1 MARSRIVYG
10 ESNTNVTGR
19 ATSGLSW
26 RTCLLALALPL
37 AAACSSGSAGTEA
50 PATSGEPLML
60 TSGATAGPETGG
72 EVVASLQLTV
82 PSPASYVVRG
92 TVPVPKGTFPRA
104 DGRIPLSIRDID
116 GFVVPTQME
125 IVSRYPNDADG
136 ADVVEVLARV
146 RRPVGVPAG
155 TKVRYDVVDHP
166 HTDTKLSAKAEVLN
180 LLAQRDQVM
189 LVAKDVFG
197 NEYRFYPLDGVR
209 SAPVANSVKTLRRG
223 PAAVETRTYGVMKPV
238 GATLG
243 APTGALPHFF
253 GVHAYTTVWSG
264 EDFLSLDLRV
274 NNGASGSNKT
284 AGFTDDDPLGL
295 VYFRSLELQV
305 PAGWSIL
312 ADVSDPYQ
320 GTPQTVG
327 NVTKL
332 ELIKPMADGTMHV
345 MPAQAMFHRR
355 LALARPTGVASALAA
370 LEKEPV
376 GFCVK
381 GSSPTGLALWSW
393 WNPQTARYFP
403 QRMPLPDL
411 SHLGQASIQG
421 NVAAYY
427 NTIRGHLQNGT
438 ATGGYPWSFPNFGWA
453 HIYGVQ
459 YGGMTSGSEIWFY
472 DGFKTASASSREGY
486 RSYEFSHRM
495 YCERQPQLLMN
506 SDGEQTRV
514 EQWVVQT
521 PTLTYTP
528 MNYFQRLTS
537 NSNDPFGM
545 NVSPAYQRN
554 YVVANNLKPAYETDI
569 VTSSPIDFQHYIRFL
584 RSPMVLTW
592 LGNDSIA
599 KDDLRMA
606 AECFRMSFSEHYNNS
621 GGYSIPS
628 TLRAKMTQVNGRPH
642 RGFSFGRGESW
653 GLVSAICAYSISDST
668 FRARYRP
675 WFGIAADVVANGQ
688 SSCNGFIQAW
698 ANVKM
703 LSGQWQGR
711 QSIEQAITENMLWGL
726 KESVFR
732 DVDPARVA
740 SVESVLV
747 ASTSAMIGPMA
758 WNGTGPWSHLAVAP
772 LDTTQP
778 PFCGSIPAGG
788 GGNGND
794 NYQTPSSYAYGYMLT
809 GDATFLTR
817 ASQSQAGGS
826 ANLLTA
832 LKGQGYNNLENKAAL
847 MSVLQ

>member
-1 MARSRIVYG
+1 MS
-10 ESNTNVTGR
+10 
-19 ATSGLSW
+19 
-26 RTCLLALALPL
+26 
-37 AAACSSGSAGTEA
+37 
-50 PATSGEPLML
+50 
-60 TSGATAGPETGG
+60 TSGATAGGQTGG
-72 EVVASLQLTV
+72 AIVAALQLTV
-82 PSPASYVVRG
+82 PSPSSYVVRG

-104 DGRIPLSIRDID
+104 DGKIPLSIRDID
-116 GFVVPTQME
+116 GFVAPTQME

-146 RRPVGVPAG
+146 RRPVGVAAG
-155 TKVRYDVVDHP
+155 TKVRYDVVQHL
-166 HTDTKLSAKAEVLN
+166 HANGKLTAKKAVLD
-180 LLAQRDQVM
+180 LLALRDQVAV
-189 LVAKDVFG
+189 VAKDVFG
-197 NEYRFYPLDGVR
+197 NEYRFYPFDGVR
-209 SAPVANSVKTLRRG
+209 TAPVANSVKALRVG

-243 APTGALPHFF
+243 APSGALPHFF
-253 GVHAYTTVWSG
+253 GVHAYTTVWSN
-264 EDFLSLDLRV
+264 EDFVSLDLRV
-274 NNGASGSNKT
+274 NNGASGANKT
-284 AGFTDDDPLGL
+284 PGFTNDDPLGL
-295 VYFRSLELQV
+295 VYFRSLELHV

-312 ADVSDPYQ
+312 SDISDPYQ
-320 GTPQTVG
+320 GTPATSG

-332 ELIKPMADGTMHV
+332 ELVKPMADGTLHV

-355 LALARPTGVASALAA
+355 LALALPTGVSNAVAS
-370 LEKEPV
+370 LEKESV

-381 GSSPTGLALWSW
+381 GSSPAGAVLWSW
-393 WNPQTARYFP
+393 WNPQTSRYFP
-403 QRMPLPDL
+403 QRLPLPDL
-411 SHLGQASIQG
+411 SHLGQSSIQG
-421 NVAAYY
+421 NVAGFY

-438 ATGGYPWSFPNFGWA
+438 ASGGYPWSFPNFGWA

-459 YGGMTSGSEIWFY
+459 YGGMTSGSEIWFF

-495 YCERQPQLLMN
+495 YSERQPQLLMN

-521 PTLTYTP
+521 STLSYTP
-528 MNYFQRLTS
+528 MNYFQRLTN

-545 NVSPAYQRN
+545 NVSPAFQRN
-554 YVVANNLKPAYETDI
+554 HVAANNLKPAYETDI

-606 AECFRMSFSEHYNNS
+606 AECFRMSFSEHFNNS
-621 GGYSIPS
+621 SGYSIPS
-628 TLRAKMTQVNGRPH
+628 TLRAKMSQVSNLPN

-653 GLVSAICAYSISDST
+653 GMVSAICAYSISDSA

-675 WFGIAADVVANGQ
+675 WFGTIADVIANGQ
-688 SSCNGFIQAW
+688 SSCNGFIQSW
-698 ANVKM
+698 ANTKL
-703 LSGQWQGR
+703 LSGQWKGR

-732 DVDPARVA
+732 GVDAARVA
-740 SVESVLV
+740 SVENVLV
-747 ASTSAMIGPMA
+747 KSTAAMIGPMA

-772 LDTTQP
+772 LDSAQQ
-778 PFCGSIPAGG
+778 PFCGSIPSGG

-809 GDATFLTR
+809 GNATFLTR
-817 ASQSQAGGS
+817 AAQAQAGGS

-832 LKGQGYNNLENKAAL
+832 LQGQGYNNLENKAAL

>member
-1 MARSRIVYG
+1 MAHERTCIG
-10 ESNTNVTGR
+10 DDSNTSEGP
-19 ATSGLSW
+19 TSGLSW
-26 RTCLLALALPL
+26 KQTLLVLALPL
-37 AAACSSGSAGTEA
+37 AAACSSGAGGSDDV
-50 PATSGEPLML
+50 PVDPGPYVLSSDATSN
-60 TSGATAGPETGG
+60 SATGG
-72 EVVASLQLTV
+72 EVLATLQMTV
-82 PSPASYVVRG
+82 PTPSSYVVRG
-92 TVPVPKGTFPRA
+92 TIPVPKGTFPRA

-116 GFVVPTQME
+116 GLVVPTQME

-146 RRPVGVPAG
+146 RRPVGVAAG
-155 TKVRYDVVDHP
+155 TKVSYQVVDNP
-166 HTDTKLSAKAEVLN
+166 HLDVKLPIKKDVLD
-180 LLAQRDQVM
+180 LLGMRDSV
-189 LVAKDVFG
+189 VVSAKDVFG

-209 SAPVANSVKTLRRG
+209 SAPVSNTVKSLRKG
-223 PAAVETRTYGVMKPV
+223 SAAVETRTYGVMKPQT
-238 GATLG
+238 AQLG

-253 GVHAYTTVWSG
+253 GVHAYTTAWAG
-264 EDFLSLDLRV
+264 EDFLSLELRI
-274 NNGASGSNKT
+274 NNGASGANKT
-284 AGFTDDDPLGL
+284 TGFTDDDPLGH

-305 PAGWSIL
+305 PAGWQIL
-312 ADVSDPYQ
+312 SDITDPYQ
-320 GTPQTVG
+320 GTATTSG
-327 NVTKL
+327 NVTRM
-332 ELIKPMADGTMHV
+332 ELVKPMADGTMHIL
-345 MPAQAMFHRR
+345 PQQAMFHRR
-355 LALARPTGVASALAA
+355 LALARSSAISNAVSA
-370 LEKEPV
+370 LEKEPIA
-376 GFCVK
+376 FCK
-381 GSSPTGLALWSW
+381 AGSSPSGVPLWSW

-403 QRMPLPDL
+403 QRLPLPDL
-411 SHLGQASIQG
+411 SHLGQTSIQG
-421 NVAAYY
+421 NVAGFY

-554 YVVANNLKPAYETDI
+554 YVIANNLKPTYETDI

-606 AECFRMSFSEHYNNS
+606 AECFRMSYSEHYNNS

-628 TLRAKMTQVNGRPH
+628 TLRAKMTQVNVRPNK
-642 RGFSFGRGESW
+642 GFAFGRGESW
-653 GLVSAICAYSISDST
+653 GLVSAICAYSISDAN

-675 WFGIAADVVANGQ
+675 WFGIAADVIVNGQ
-688 SSCNGFIQAW
+688 SACNGFIQSQV
-698 ANVKM
+698 NTKM

-726 KESVFR
+726 KESIFR
-732 DVDPARVA
+732 DVDPTRVA
-740 SVESVLV
+740 ALESTLV
-747 ASTSAMIGPMA
+747 DSAYSMIGPMA

-772 LDTTQP
+772 LDVTQP
-778 PFCGSIPAGG
+778 AYCGSIPTGG
-788 GGNGND
+788 AGNGND

-809 GDATFLTR
+809 GDTTFLTR
-817 ASQSQAGGS
+817 AAQAQAGGS

-832 LKGQGYNNLENKAAL
+832 LRSQGFNNLENKAAL
-847 MSVLQ
+847 MSALQ

>member
-1 MARSRIVYG
+1 MAQARSLVG
-10 ESNTNVTGR
+10 ESNTHATGQ
-19 ATSGLSW
+19 ATSRRSW
-26 RTCLLALALPL
+26 RTYVLALALPF
-37 AAACSSGSAGTEA
+37 AAACSSGSGGGSTA
-50 PATSGEPLML
+50 PADSGPMML
-60 TSGATAGPETGG
+60 TSGATTAPETGG
-72 EVVASLQLTV
+72 EVLASLQLTV
-82 PSPASYVVRG
+82 PSPASYIVRG

-116 GFVVPTQME
+116 GFVVPTQVE

-146 RRPVGVPAG
+146 RRPVGVAAG

-166 HTDTKLSAKAEVLN
+166 HTDTKLTAKAEVLN
-180 LLAQRDQVM
+180 LLAQRDQVS

-209 SAPVANSVKTLRRG
+209 SAPVANSVKSMRRG

-243 APTGALPHFF
+243 APTGALAHFF

-264 EDFLSLDLRV
+264 ENFLSLDLRV
-274 NNGASGSNKT
+274 NNGASGANKT

-312 ADVSDPYQ
+312 SDISDPYQ

-327 NVTKL
+327 NVTRL

-355 LALARPTGVASALAA
+355 LALARPTGVASAISS

-411 SHLGQASIQG
+411 SHLGQTSIQG
-421 NVAAYY
+421 NVAAFH

-495 YCERQPQLLMN
+495 YSERQPQLLMN

-528 MNYFQRLTS
+528 MNYFQRLTN

-554 YVVANNLKPAYETDI
+554 HVAANNLKPAYETDI
-569 VTSSPIDFQHYIRFL
+569 VTSSPIDFQHYIRYL

-628 TLRAKMTQVNGRPH
+628 TLRAKMSQVNNRPH
-642 RGFSFGRGESW
+642 KGFSFGRGESW
-653 GLVSAICAYSISDST
+653 GLVSAICAYSISDSA

-675 WFGIAADVVANGQ
+675 WFATTADVIANGQ

-698 ANVKM
+698 ANTKM
-703 LSGQWQGR
+703 LAGQWQGR

-732 DVDPARVA
+732 DVDPTRVA
-740 SVESVLV
+740 SIENVLV
-747 ASTSAMIGPMA
+747 ASTTAMIGPMA

-772 LDTTQP
+772 LDNTQQ
-778 PFCGSIPAGG
+778 PFCGSIPTGG

-809 GDATFLTR
+809 GDTTFLTR
-817 ASQSQAGGS
+817 AAQAQAGGS